1 MCYYIYDSIMKNR
14 GFTLV
19 ELIAV
24 IAILAVILL
33 LSFGV
38 FTTVQQSVLDSQY
51 NNLIIDIEAKAEDY
65 ARDIGTTDILYINVD
80 FLIKN
85 GYIQADDDNYIYD
98 PRDNSIMN
106 CYKIHIMFAD
116 GQYTADFLEDE
127 NDLNEDNTCNTEEL
141 ITGEIDILCN
151 GGKCSNDW
159 VGNDI
164 TLTLSGKDSSEILN
178 STVEWTSLL
187 GTYVIQ
193 GPGEEKKLE
202 IIPET
207 VLDTIYSV
215 TVKIN
220 DKVYYTNKNIKID
233 KEGPS
238 LIENT
243 ISIGSNQKLSIDAS
257 DLSGSGITGIALAN
271 GSCNDVTYSMEDIP
285 ITSSGKYTLCM
296 QDAVGNVS
304 SKEIQINKVKFNYN
318 DLSNPNPR
326 EEDMFYLVDD
336 PNINLIKPT
345 RPGYTFEYWTDSS
358 GNRVHSLEDLP
369 DGAVINGK
377 WQINDIA
384 VPVDKID
391 TSSVGVTIQN
401 RVNIILLLD
410 TSGSMK
416 NGNKSPQLRA
426 AVNNTI
432 NSMNFN
438 NGSTITI
445 LQFTHVIKTY
455 LMPTNNKIAALNF
468 SNSYDPQYGDDENF
482 ALALNWSYNVI
493 NQYNM
498 EKDKTFIIFF
508 TDGNDVASTP
518 AERKAAYQKIRSHVS
533 EIFAVGLD
541 MTSEGRNKL
550 LDVISSSENYF
561 DASSAQANLEDIF
574 WQIQEEIR
582 EEVTIN
588 SVNGLINLPNLYVSS
603 DYPFII
609 YVNDVEYKFTSISQI
624 SDILTG
630 TYNLDLAKV
639 DNKYKLNGDLSSFNF
654 TYYYN

>member
-1 MCYYIYDSIMKNR
+1 MKNR

-33 LSFGV
+33 LSLGV

-159 VGNDI
+159 VVNDI

-193 GPGEEKKLE
+193 GPGEEKKIE
-202 IIPET
+202 IRPET

-416 NGNKSPQLRA
+416 NGNKSPQLRS

-455 LMPTNNKIAALNF
+455 LMPTNNKTAALNF

-482 ALALNWSYNVI
+482 ALALNWSYNII

-588 SVNGLINLPNLYVSS
+588 SVNGLINLSNLYVSS

>member
-1 MCYYIYDSIMKNR
+1 MKNR

-33 LSFGV
+33 LSLGV

-98 PRDNSIMN
+98 PRDNSVMN

-127 NDLNEDNTCNTEEL
+127 NDLNEDNTCNTKEL

-164 TLTLSGKDSSEILN
+164 TLTLSSKDSSEILN

-271 GSCNDVTYSMEDIP
+271 GSCDDVTYSMEDIP

-391 TSSVGVTIQN
+391 TDSVGVTIQN

>member
-1 MCYYIYDSIMKNR
+1 MKNR

-33 LSFGV
+33 LSLGV

-106 CYKIHIMFAD
+106 CYKIHVMFAD

-164 TLTLSGKDSSEILN
+164 TLTLSGKDNSEILN

-271 GSCNDVTYSMEDIP
+271 GSCDDVTYSMADIP

-391 TSSVGVTIQN
+391 TDSVGVTIQN

-416 NGNKSPQLRA
+416 NGNKSPQLRS

-588 SVNGLINLPNLYVSS
+588 SVNGLINLSNLYVSS

>member
-1 MCYYIYDSIMKNR
+1 MSI
-14 GFTLV
+14 
-19 ELIAV
+19 
-24 IAILAVILL
+24 
-33 LSFGV
+33 
-38 FTTVQQSVLDSQY
+38 
-51 NNLIIDIEAKAEDY
+51 
-65 ARDIGTTDILYINVD
+65 
-80 FLIKN
+80 LIKN

-271 GSCNDVTYSMEDIP
+271 GSCDDVTYSIEDIP

-391 TSSVGVTIQN
+391 TDSVGVTIQN
-401 RVNIILLLD
+401 RVNLFLLLD
-410 TSGSMK
+410 TSGSM
-416 NGNKSPQLRA
+416 GSGSKSSQLK
-426 AVNNTI
+426 
-432 NSMNFN
+432 M
-438 NGSTITI
+438 
-445 LQFTHVIKTY
+445 L
-455 LMPTNNKIAALNF
+455 
-468 SNSYDPQYGDDENF
+468 
-482 ALALNWSYNVI
+482 
-493 NQYNM
+493 
-498 EKDKTFIIFF
+498 
-508 TDGNDVASTP
+508 
-518 AERKAAYQKIRSHVS
+518 
-533 EIFAVGLD
+533 
-541 MTSEGRNKL
+541 
-550 LDVISSSENYF
+550 
-561 DASSAQANLEDIF
+561 
-574 WQIQEEIR
+574 
-582 EEVTIN
+582 
-588 SVNGLINLPNLYVSS
+588 
-603 DYPFII
+603 
-609 YVNDVEYKFTSISQI
+609 
-624 SDILTG
+624 
-630 TYNLDLAKV
+630 
-639 DNKYKLNGDLSSFNF
+639 
-654 TYYYN
+654 

>member
-1 MCYYIYDSIMKNR
+1 M
-14 GFTLV
+14 
-19 ELIAV
+19 
-24 IAILAVILL
+24 
-33 LSFGV
+33 GV

-159 VGNDI
+159 VVNDI

-271 GSCNDVTYSMEDIP
+271 GSCDDVTYSMEDIP

-416 NGNKSPQLRA
+416 NGNKSPQLRS

-455 LMPTNNKIAALNF
+455 LMPTNNKTAALNF
-468 SNSYDPQYGDDENF
+468 SNSYDHQYGDDENF
-482 ALALNWSYNVI
+482 ALALNWSYNII

>member
-1 MCYYIYDSIMKNR
+1 MKNR

-33 LSFGV
+33 LSLGV

-271 GSCNDVTYSMEDIP
+271 GSCDDVTYSMEDIP

-336 PNINLIKPT
+336 VKENDVIIEPSSPEKE
-345 RPGYTFEYWTDSS
+345 GYTFEYWTDSS

-391 TSSVGVTIQN
+391 TDSVGVTIQN

-416 NGNKSPQLRA
+416 NGNKSPQLRS

-455 LMPTNNKIAALNF
+455 LMPTNNKTAALNF

-482 ALALNWSYNVI
+482 ALALNWSYNII

-588 SVNGLINLPNLYVSS
+588 SVNGLINLSNLYVSS

>member
-1 MCYYIYDSIMKNR
+1 MKNR

-127 NDLNEDNTCNTEEL
+127 NDLNEDNTCNTKEL

-159 VGNDI
+159 VVNDI

-391 TSSVGVTIQN
+391 TDSVGVTIQN

-416 NGNKSPQLRA
+416 NGNKSPQLRS

-588 SVNGLINLPNLYVSS
+588 SVNGLINLSNLYVSS

>member
-1 MCYYIYDSIMKNR
+1 MKNR

-51 NNLIIDIEAKAEDY
+51 NNLIIDIESKAEDY

-116 GQYTADFLEDE
+116 GQYTAEFLEDE

-159 VGNDI
+159 VVNDI

-271 GSCNDVTYSMEDIP
+271 GSCDDVTYSMEDIP

-391 TSSVGVTIQN
+391 TDSVGVTIQN

-588 SVNGLINLPNLYVSS
+588 SVNGLINLSNLYVSS

>member
-1 MCYYIYDSIMKNR
+1 MWYHIYDSIMKNR

-33 LSFGV
+33 LSLGV

-116 GQYTADFLEDE
+116 GQYTADFLEGE

-271 GSCNDVTYSMEDIP
+271 GSCDDVTYSMEDIP

-391 TSSVGVTIQN
+391 TASVGVTIQN

-416 NGNKSPQLRA
+416 NGNKSPQLRS

-455 LMPTNNKIAALNF
+455 LMPTNNKTAALNF

-482 ALALNWSYNVI
+482 ALALNWSYNII

-588 SVNGLINLPNLYVSS
+588 SVNGLINLSNLYVSS

>member
-1 MCYYIYDSIMKNR
+1 M
-14 GFTLV
+14 

-33 LSFGV
+33 LSLGV

-106 CYKIHIMFAD
+106 CYKIHIMFVD

-127 NDLNEDNTCNTEEL
+127 NDLNEDNTCNTKEL

-271 GSCNDVTYSMEDIP
+271 GSCDDVTYSMEDIP

-296 QDAVGNVS
+296 KDAVGNVS

-377 WQINDIA
+377 WHINDIA

-391 TSSVGVTIQN
+391 TDSVGVTIQN

-482 ALALNWSYNVI
+482 ALALNWSYNII

-518 AERKAAYQKIRSHVS
+518 AERKAAYQKIRNHVS

-588 SVNGLINLPNLYVSS
+588 SVNGLINLSNLYVSS

>member
-1 MCYYIYDSIMKNR
+1 M
-14 GFTLV
+14 

-33 LSFGV
+33 LSLGV

-416 NGNKSPQLRA
+416 NGNKSPQLRS

>member
-1 MCYYIYDSIMKNR
+1 MKNR

-24 IAILAVILL
+24 IAILTVILL

-51 NNLIIDIEAKAEDY
+51 NNLIIDIESKAEDY

-85 GYIQADDDNYIYD
+85 GYIQADDDIYIYD

-271 GSCNDVTYSMEDIP
+271 GSCDDVTYSMEDIP

-391 TSSVGVTIQN
+391 TDSVGVTIQN

-455 LMPTNNKIAALNF
+455 LMPANNKMAALNF

-482 ALALNWSYNVI
+482 ALALNWSYNII

-518 AERKAAYQKIRSHVS
+518 AERKAAYQKIRNHVS

-588 SVNGLINLPNLYVSS
+588 SVNGLINLSNLYVSS

-654 TYYYN
+654 TYQ

>member
-1 MCYYIYDSIMKNR
+1 MKNR

-159 VGNDI
+159 VVNDI

-416 NGNKSPQLRA
+416 NGNKSPQLRS

-482 ALALNWSYNVI
+482 ALALNWSYNII

-588 SVNGLINLPNLYVSS
+588 SVNGLINLSNLYVSS

>member
-1 MCYYIYDSIMKNR
+1 MKNR

-33 LSFGV
+33 LSLGV

-98 PRDNSIMN
+98 HRDNSIMN
-106 CYKIHIMFAD
+106 CYKIHVMFAD

-257 DLSGSGITGIALAN
+257 DLSGSGITGIALTN
-271 GSCNDVTYSMEDIP
+271 GSCDDVTYSMTDIP

-296 QDAVGNVS
+296 QDAVGNIS

-391 TSSVGVTIQN
+391 TDSVGVTIQN
-401 RVNIILLLD
+401 RVNLFLLLD
-410 TSGSMK
+410 TSGSMGSGSKSSQLK
-416 NGNKSPQLRA
+416 N
-426 AVNNTI
+426 AVRNTI
-432 NSMNFN
+432 NSMNFA

-445 LQFTHVIKTY
+445 LQFTTYIKSE
-455 LMPTNNKIAALNF
+455 LEASNDKNAALNF
-468 SNSYDPQYGDDENF
+468 INSYSPGGDEDF
-482 ALALNWSYNVI
+482 ALALNRS
-493 NQYNM
+493 NQIIQSHNM
-498 EKDKTFIIFF
+498 EKDKTYIIFF
-508 TDGNDVASTP
+508 TDGNDVASTS
-518 AERKAAYQKIRSHVS
+518 AERQAAYQNIKNRVADIY
-533 EIFAVGLD
+533 AVGLD
-541 MTSEGRNKL
+541 LQESWKWKILE
-550 LDVISSSENYF
+550 VISSPDNYF

-588 SVNGLINLPNLYVSS
+588 SVNGLISLPNLYVSN

-609 YVNDVEYKFTSISQI
+609 YVNNVEYKFTSISQI

-654 TYYYN
+654 TYYYD

>member
-1 MCYYIYDSIMKNR
+1 MKNR

-33 LSFGV
+33 LSLGV

-106 CYKIHIMFAD
+106 CYKIHVMFAD

-159 VGNDI
+159 VVNDI

-271 GSCNDVTYSMEDIP
+271 GSCDDVTYSMADIP

-391 TSSVGVTIQN
+391 TDSVGVTIQN

-588 SVNGLINLPNLYVSS
+588 SVNGLINLSNLYVSS

>member
-1 MCYYIYDSIMKNR
+1 M
-14 GFTLV
+14 

-33 LSFGV
+33 LSLGV

-106 CYKIHIMFAD
+106 CYKIHIMFVD

-127 NDLNEDNTCNTEEL
+127 NDLNEDNTCNTKEL

-271 GSCNDVTYSMEDIP
+271 GSCDDVTYSMEDIP

-296 QDAVGNVS
+296 KDAVGNVS

-345 RPGYTFEYWTDSS
+345 RPGYTFEYWTDSN

-391 TSSVGVTIQN
+391 TDSVGVTIQN

-482 ALALNWSYNVI
+482 ALALNWSYNII

-518 AERKAAYQKIRSHVS
+518 AERKAAYQKIRNHVS

-588 SVNGLINLPNLYVSS
+588 SVNGLINLSNLYVSS

>member
-1 MCYYIYDSIMKNR
+1 MKNR

>member
-33 LSFGV
+33 LSLGV

-106 CYKIHIMFAD
+106 CYKIHVMFAD

-159 VGNDI
+159 VVNDI

-271 GSCNDVTYSMEDIP
+271 GSCDDVTYSMEDIP

-296 QDAVGNVS
+296 KDAVGNVS

-345 RPGYTFEYWTDSS
+345 RPGYTFEYWTDSN

-391 TSSVGVTIQN
+391 TDSVGVTIQN

-588 SVNGLINLPNLYVSS
+588 SVNGLINLSNLYVSS

>member
-1 MCYYIYDSIMKNR
+1 M
-14 GFTLV
+14 

-33 LSFGV
+33 LSLGV

-159 VGNDI
+159 VVNDI

-391 TSSVGVTIQN
+391 TDSVGVTIQN

-416 NGNKSPQLRA
+416 NGNKSPQLRS

-588 SVNGLINLPNLYVSS
+588 SVNGLINLSNLYVSS

>member
-1 MCYYIYDSIMKNR
+1 MKNR

-33 LSFGV
+33 LSLGV

-159 VGNDI
+159 VVNDI

-271 GSCNDVTYSMEDIP
+271 GSCDDVTYSMEDIT

-455 LMPTNNKIAALNF
+455 LMPTNNKTAALNF

-482 ALALNWSYNVI
+482 ALALNWSYNII

-588 SVNGLINLPNLYVSS
+588 SVNGLINLSNLYVSS

>member
-1 MCYYIYDSIMKNR
+1 MKNR

-33 LSFGV
+33 LSLGV

-271 GSCNDVTYSMEDIP
+271 GSCDDVTYSMEDIP

-391 TSSVGVTIQN
+391 TDSVGVTIQN

-416 NGNKSPQLRA
+416 NGNKSPQLRS

-455 LMPTNNKIAALNF
+455 LMPTNNKTAALNF

-482 ALALNWSYNVI
+482 ALALNWSYNII

-588 SVNGLINLPNLYVSS
+588 SVNGLINLSNLYVSS

>member
-1 MCYYIYDSIMKNR
+1 MKNR

-33 LSFGV
+33 LSLGV

-159 VGNDI
+159 VVNDI

-416 NGNKSPQLRA
+416 NGNKSPQLRS

-588 SVNGLINLPNLYVSS
+588 SVNGLINLSNLYVSS

>member
-1 MCYYIYDSIMKNR
+1 MKNR

-33 LSFGV
+33 LSLGV

-106 CYKIHIMFAD
+106 CYKIHVMFAD

-271 GSCNDVTYSMEDIP
+271 GSCDDVTYSMADIP

-391 TSSVGVTIQN
+391 TDSVGVTIQN

-588 SVNGLINLPNLYVSS
+588 SVNGLINLSNLYVSS

>member
-1 MCYYIYDSIMKNR
+1 MKNR

-33 LSFGV
+33 LSLGV

-416 NGNKSPQLRA
+416 NGNKSPQLRS

-455 LMPTNNKIAALNF
+455 LMPTNNKTAALNF

-482 ALALNWSYNVI
+482 ALALNWSYNII

-588 SVNGLINLPNLYVSS
+588 SVNGLINLSNLYVSS

>member
-1 MCYYIYDSIMKNR
+1 M
-14 GFTLV
+14 

-33 LSFGV
+33 LSLGV

-159 VGNDI
+159 VVNDI

-271 GSCNDVTYSMEDIP
+271 GSCDDVTYSMEDIT

-455 LMPTNNKIAALNF
+455 LMPTNNKTAALNF

-482 ALALNWSYNVI
+482 ALALNWSYNII

-588 SVNGLINLPNLYVSS
+588 SVNGLINLSNLYVSS

>member
-1 MCYYIYDSIMKNR
+1 MKNR

-33 LSFGV
+33 LSLGV

-127 NDLNEDNTCNTEEL
+127 NDLNEDNTCNTKEL

-159 VGNDI
+159 VVNDI

-257 DLSGSGITGIALAN
+257 DLSGSGITGIALSN
-271 GSCNDVTYSMEDIP
+271 GSCDDVTYSMKDIP

-391 TSSVGVTIQN
+391 TDSVGVTIQN

-416 NGNKSPQLRA
+416 NGNKSPQLRS

-588 SVNGLINLPNLYVSS
+588 SVNGLINLSNLYVSS

>member
-1 MCYYIYDSIMKNR
+1 M
-14 GFTLV
+14 

-33 LSFGV
+33 LSLGV

-51 NNLIIDIEAKAEDY
+51 NNLIIDIESKAEDY

-85 GYIQADDDNYIYD
+85 GYIQADDDIYIYD

-271 GSCNDVTYSMEDIP
+271 GSCDDVTYSMEDIP

-416 NGNKSPQLRA
+416 NGNKSPQLRS

-588 SVNGLINLPNLYVSS
+588 SVNGLINLSNLYVSS

>member
-1 MCYYIYDSIMKNR
+1 M
-14 GFTLV
+14 

-33 LSFGV
+33 LSLGV

-51 NNLIIDIEAKAEDY
+51 NNIIIDIEAKAEDY

-159 VGNDI
+159 VVNDI

-271 GSCNDVTYSMEDIP
+271 GSCDDVTYSMEDIP

-455 LMPTNNKIAALNF
+455 LMPTNNKTAALNF

-482 ALALNWSYNVI
+482 ALALNWSYNII

>member
-1 MCYYIYDSIMKNR
+1 MKNR

-33 LSFGV
+33 LSLGV

-106 CYKIHIMFAD
+106 CYKIHVMFAD

-159 VGNDI
+159 VVNDI

-271 GSCNDVTYSMEDIP
+271 GSCDDVTYSMEDIP

-391 TSSVGVTIQN
+391 TDSVGVTIQN

-588 SVNGLINLPNLYVSS
+588 SVNGLINLSNLYVSS

>member
-1 MCYYIYDSIMKNR
+1 MKNR

-33 LSFGV
+33 LSLGV

-98 PRDNSIMN
+98 PRDNSVMN

-127 NDLNEDNTCNTEEL
+127 NDLNEDNTCNTKEL
-141 ITGEIDILCN
+141 ITAEIDILCN

-271 GSCNDVTYSMEDIP
+271 GSCDDVTYSMEDIP

-588 SVNGLINLPNLYVSS
+588 SVNGLINLSNLYVSS

>member
-1 MCYYIYDSIMKNR
+1 M
-14 GFTLV
+14 

-33 LSFGV
+33 LSLGV

-51 NNLIIDIEAKAEDY
+51 NNIIIDIEAKAEDY

-159 VGNDI
+159 VVNDI

-416 NGNKSPQLRA
+416 NGNKSPQLRS

-588 SVNGLINLPNLYVSS
+588 SVNGLINLSNLYVSS

>member
-1 MCYYIYDSIMKNR
+1 MKNR

-33 LSFGV
+33 LSLGV

-127 NDLNEDNTCNTEEL
+127 NDLNEDNTCNTKEL

-159 VGNDI
+159 VVNDI

-391 TSSVGVTIQN
+391 TDSVGVTIQN

-416 NGNKSPQLRA
+416 NGNKSPQLRS

-588 SVNGLINLPNLYVSS
+588 SVNGLINLSNLYVSS

>member
-1 MCYYIYDSIMKNR
+1 MKNR

-33 LSFGV
+33 LSLGV

-159 VGNDI
+159 VVNDI

-391 TSSVGVTIQN
+391 TDSVGVTIQN

-482 ALALNWSYNVI
+482 ALALNWSYNII

-561 DASSAQANLEDIF
+561 DASPAQANLEDIF

-588 SVNGLINLPNLYVSS
+588 SVNGLINLSNLYVSS

>member
-1 MCYYIYDSIMKNR
+1 MWYHIYDSIMKNR

-24 IAILAVILL
+24 IAILTVILL

-51 NNLIIDIEAKAEDY
+51 NNIIIDIEAKAEDY

-271 GSCNDVTYSMEDIP
+271 GSCDDVTYSMEDIP

-455 LMPTNNKIAALNF
+455 LMPTNNKTAALNF

-482 ALALNWSYNVI
+482 ALALNWSYNII

-574 WQIQEEIR
+574 WQIR

>member
-1 MCYYIYDSIMKNR
+1 MKNR

-33 LSFGV
+33 LSLGV

-159 VGNDI
+159 VVNDI

-257 DLSGSGITGIALAN
+257 DLSGSGITGIALSN
-271 GSCNDVTYSMEDIP
+271 GSCDDVTYSMKDIP

-391 TSSVGVTIQN
+391 TDSVGVTIQN

-588 SVNGLINLPNLYVSS
+588 SVNGLINLSNLYVSS

>member
-1 MCYYIYDSIMKNR
+1 MKNR

-33 LSFGV
+33 LSLGV

-51 NNLIIDIEAKAEDY
+51 NNLIIDIESKAEDY

-271 GSCNDVTYSMEDIP
+271 GSCDDVTYSMEDIP

-391 TSSVGVTIQN
+391 TDSVGVTIQN

-416 NGNKSPQLRA
+416 NGNKSPQLRS

-588 SVNGLINLPNLYVSS
+588 SVNGLINLSNLYVSS

>member
-1 MCYYIYDSIMKNR
+1 M
-14 GFTLV
+14 

-33 LSFGV
+33 LSLGV

-51 NNLIIDIEAKAEDY
+51 NNLIIVIEAKAEDY

-159 VGNDI
+159 VVNDI

-271 GSCNDVTYSMEDIP
+271 GSCDDVTYSMEDIP

-482 ALALNWSYNVI
+482 ALALNWSYNII

-588 SVNGLINLPNLYVSS
+588 SVNGLINLSNLYVSS